1 MFLFSQTP
9 MKKSLF
15 ALLALVLA
23 SASFAAE
30 SFQIAVIPKGTTH
43 EYWKSIYA
51 GAIKAKRELAE
62 KGTNVTVIW
71 KGPLREDD
79 REQQVQVVENF
90 IGRQVSAMVLAP
102 LDNRALVAPVEEAV
116 DAGIPVVIIDS
127 SLKTSKQSSFIA
139 TDNVEGGRIAA
150 RRIGELLG
158 GKGKVIMLRYAVGSA
173 STEDRE
179 TGFLDVMKKDFPGI
193 DLIST
198 EEHAGATRDT
208 AKRASENL
216 LNRYGQEVNGIFAA
230 NESAGSGMLLAL
242 RDAGLAGGKVK
253 FVAFDS
259 GDVLNDGLKKGDVQ
273 GLIVQNPFKMG
284 YLGVMTA
291 VAVLHHEKVEAKI
304 DTGVGL
310 VTPENMNDPAI
321 VELLNPPIAKYSE

>member
-1 MFLFSQTP
+1 MIKT
-9 MKKSLF
+9 
-15 ALLALVLA
+15 LLALLGLSLA
-23 SASFAAE
+23 SVGFAADNY
-30 SFQIAVIPKGTTH
+30 QIAVIPKGTTH

-51 GAIKAKRELAE
+51 GAIKAKRELAA
-62 KGTNVTVIW
+62 KGTTVTIIW

-90 IGRQVSAMVLAP
+90 IGRQVSAIVLAP
-102 LDNRALVAPVEEAV
+102 LDNRALVAPVDEAV

-127 SLKTSKQSSFIA
+127 SLQSKKQASFIA
-139 TDNVEGGRIAA
+139 TDNIQGGRIAA
-150 RRIGELLG
+150 TRLGQLLG

-179 TGFLDVMKKDFPGI
+179 AGFLEVMKHDFPKI
-193 DLIST
+193 ELVST

-208 AKRASENL
+208 AKAAAENL
-216 LNRYGQEVNGIFAA
+216 LNRYGQDLNGVFAS
-230 NESAGSGMLLAL
+230 NESCGSGMLLAL

-259 GDVLNDGLKKGDVQ
+259 GDVLNDGLAKGDVQ
-273 GLIVQNPFKMG
+273 GLVVQNPFNMG
-284 YLGVMTA
+284 YLGVITA
-291 VAVLHHEKVEAKI
+291 VSVLKGEKVQARI

-310 VTPENMNDPAI
+310 VTPENMKDQDK
-321 VELLNPPIAKYSE
+321 VDLLNPPIAKYTE